1 MYINEI
7 LQLDMT
13 SSTIKKIDLFLA
25 SCNKKSI
32 DYFKA
37 ISYKCLILHKLNKT
51 NDALK
56 ILYSYVSDFDK
67 LGDLEI
73 ISICDAII
81 DITLD
86 INKYDQT
93 RKFIDEKK
101 KHLKISNNYLNIKDE
116 IRLSIKKQDYNR
128 AISYLK
134 SYINEIL
141 SIEELTWAYEN
152 LSQIYLIVHNYKD
165 YLEIA
170 TKLEKIYQDN
180 LNTNKLIEINYNK
193 LNISFDE
200 GNYIKVIC
208 DANRFINEFDLEL
221 EILMKTV
228 ILLLNSYILSKDFR
242 KASIIESNYEEYLS
256 KVSNETAL
264 AFSNICLSLYTQ
276 TNSLIA
282 MKHYQDLVNEYS
294 QIKKKNKSKLKLVKE
309 NIIIPKIKDNVLKE
323 EIEEVIKPS
332 IHEVSKDV
340 RNLYV
345 SNNYIKLEKLF
356 KIINNLDST
365 IKFREIF
372 RTSLIELSKIV
383 HFEEAYLLYYN
394 KGYYGLHYKKERAYD
409 KKLEYENIAN
419 TINMMSIEQEQEI
432 YLDINSTEG
441 LKNIVTYEN
450 YIEIPYGISIPLF
463 KDDITY
469 ASIAFFSDNEF
480 IDEDMS
486 YETLKI
492 ISQMLSRDLNI
503 EITQNEIKS
512 SNKKMFFIYDHT
524 SSGIKEVMNGNI
536 HLSNQAKNI
545 LGCLEDISENE
556 FKNHIHSSDLASY
569 NKLIEEIYKSLNNNQ
584 SIEYRYKKNNEYI
597 EIKET
602 FYPNFDNGILSLYS
616 IIEDNTINKQRS
628 NELYSLAFT
637 NPISKLNSEIKLIM
651 DINNYLVDRKLS
663 LAIVDIM
670 DFKLYEE
677 LYGINNANQ
686 IIKTVAEEL
695 ILFFNNNF
703 LVNIYHLGFDR
714 YAIMF
719 VDCNDKRTINNHLFE
734 AFDVISKNINIKS
747 SRVKLYFNCGVYRL
761 SKNTNIDNANKLL
774 DYAYQALSDAKEVN
788 TLEHHISHY
797 DSEVAKIKFNENQ
810 LVTHISEAIDHNRLG
825 IIYKQLIDIRKK
837 EIYAYIAQISLD
849 NYDVDKDF
857 MFKVIKRRNLEE
869 IIDKYLIS
877 NCSKELKMLNDRYKS
892 YIPIFISLN
901 EKTLNSNIETFID
914 TQQRFF
920 KTTKHLIF
928 YYEKGDK
935 KELNNLKKL
944 GYKVASSNLIDVYKK
959 QIDYF
964 IYDMSMLD
972 KNSII
977 EINNLCEL
985 NDIIFILN
993 GVTTKEDI
1001 LLVEELNIKYV
1012 YGNYWKKSFRM
1023 KKLLEKIS

>member
-32 DYFKA
+32 DYYKA

-56 ILYSYVSDFDK
+56 LLYSFVSEFDK
-67 LGDLEI
+67 LGDIEI
-73 ISICDAII
+73 IFICDAII

-134 SYINEIL
+134 SYINEML
-141 SIEELTWAYEN
+141 SIEELTWSYEN
-152 LSQIYLIVHNYKD
+152 LSQIYLIVHNDKE
-165 YLEIA
+165 YLDVA
-170 TKLEKIYQDN
+170 SKLEKIYQDN
-180 LNTNKLIEINYNK
+180 LNTNKLIEIGYNK
-193 LNISFDE
+193 LNISFNE

-208 DANRFINEFDLEL
+208 DANRFINEFDLDA

-228 ILLLNSYILSKDFR
+228 ILLLNSYIYSKDFR

-264 AFSNICLSLYTQ
+264 AFSKICLSLYTQ

-294 QIKKKNKSKLKLVKE
+294 QIKKKNKSKLKLVKD
-309 NIIIPKIKDNVLKE
+309 NIVIPKIKEKNLKE
-323 EIEEVIKPS
+323 ENETLIKPS
-332 IHEVSKDV
+332 IHELTKDV
-340 RNLYV
+340 RSLYV
-345 SNNYIKLEKLF
+345 SNNYIKLEKIFQIL
-356 KIINNLDST
+356 NNLDSNV
-365 IKFREIF
+365 KFREIF
-372 RTSLIELSKIV
+372 RTTLIELSKIV
-383 HFEEAYLLYYN
+383 NFKEAYLLYYN
-394 KGYYGLHYKKERAYD
+394 KGYYGLYYKKERAYD
-409 KKLEYENIAN
+409 KKLEYDNISD

-432 YLDINSTEG
+432 YLDNNSTEG
-441 LKNIVTYEN
+441 LKNIITYDN
-450 YIEIPYGISIPLF
+450 YTVIPYAISIPLF
-463 KDDITY
+463 KEDICY
-469 ASIAFFSDNEF
+469 ASIAFFSEEEF

-492 ISQMLSRDLNI
+492 ISQMLSRDLNV
-503 EITQNEIKS
+503 EISQNEIRT
-512 SNKKMFFIYDHT
+512 SNKKMFFIYEHT

-536 HLSNQAKNI
+536 HLSKQAKTI
-545 LGCLEDISENE
+545 FGCLEDITENE
-556 FKNHIHSSDLASY
+556 FKNHIHSSDLPAY
-569 NKLIEEIYKSLNNNQ
+569 NKLVEEIYKSLNNNQ
-584 SIEYRYKKNNEYI
+584 SIEYRYKKNDKYI

-602 FYPNFDNGILSLYS
+602 FYPNFDSGILSLYS
-616 IIEDNTINKQRS
+616 IIEDNTLNKQKS
-628 NELYSLAFT
+628 EELYSLAFT
-637 NPISKLNSEIKLIM
+637 NPVSKLNSEIKLIM

-663 LAIVDIM
+663 LAVIDIM

-695 ILFFNNNF
+695 IDFFKKNF

-714 YAIMF
+714 YAILF
-719 VDCNDKRTINNHLFE
+719 IDSNDKRTINNHLYD
-734 AFDVISKNINIKS
+734 AFDTISKNINIKS

-774 DYAYQALSDAKEVN
+774 DYAYQALSDAKEIN

-797 DSEVAKIKFNENQ
+797 DSEAAKIKFNENQ

-825 IIYKQLIDIRKK
+825 IVYKQLIDIRKK

-849 NYDVDKDF
+849 NYDVDKSF
-857 MFKVIKRRNLEE
+857 MNKVIKRRNLEE
-869 IIDKYLIS
+869 IIDKYIIS
-877 NCSKELKMLNDRYKS
+877 NCSKELKMLNDTYKS
-892 YIPIFISLN
+892 YIPILVTLN
-901 EKTLNSNIETFID
+901 EKTLNSNIEAFID
-914 TQQRFF
+914 SQQRFF
-920 KTTKHLIF
+920 KTTKHIIF

-935 KELNNLKKL
+935 KELYNIKKL
-944 GYKVASSNLIDVYKK
+944 GYKTASSNLIDVYKN

-964 IYDMSMLD
+964 IYDISMLD
-972 KNSII
+972 KTSII
-977 EINNLCEL
+977 DINNLCKTK
-985 NDIIFILN
+985 NIIFILN
-993 GVTTKEDI
+993 GITSKDEI
-1001 LLVEELNIKYV
+1001 SFLEELNINYV

-1023 KKLLEKIS
+1023 NKLLEKLA